1 LSDLDASLSRFS
13 RQIGQESSVHRGR
26 LDRVA
31 VEAFGRSV
39 SWEIPGEVPPSF
51 LTRFREGEFE
61 LLVRLGVELRQV
73 LHAEQEYRWL
83 APLKADAQLDYRA
96 RLADVLSKGG
106 KGGRLTFLKFDS
118 EYLDPV
124 TTRALAQSRTV
135 MVIRESVDGPAAS
148 QSQGEPQ

>member
-1 LSDLDASLSRFS
+1 MSDLDASLSRFS
-13 RQIGQESSVHRGR
+13 RQIGQESSVHRAR
-26 LDRVA
+26 LDREA

-61 LLVRLGVELRQV
+61 LLVSLGVELRQV

-83 APLKADAQLDYRA
+83 APLKADAQLDHRA

>member
-1 LSDLDASLSRFS
+1 MSDLDASLSRFS
-13 RQIGQESSVHRGR
+13 RQIGQESSVHRAR
-26 LDRVA
+26 LDRET

-61 LLVRLGVELRQV
+61 LLVSLGVELRQV

-83 APLKADAQLDYRA
+83 APLKADAQLDHRA

>member
-1 LSDLDASLSRFS
+1 MSDLDASLSRFS

-26 LDRVA
+26 LDRET
-31 VEAFGRSV
+31 VEAFGKSV

-83 APLKADAQLDYRA
+83 APLKADGQLDYRA

-135 MVIRESVDGPAAS
+135 MVIRESVDGPAS
-148 QSQGEPQ
+148 SRGQGEPQ

>member
-1 LSDLDASLSRFS
+1 MSDLDPSLSRFS
-13 RQIGQESSVHRGR
+13 QQIGQESSLHRAR
-26 LDRVA
+26 LERA
-31 VEAFGRSV
+31 AIEAFGKSV
-39 SWEIPGEVPPSF
+39 SWELPGEVPPSF

-61 LLVRLGVELRQV
+61 LLVRLGVELQQV

-83 APLKADAQLDYRA
+83 APLKMDSELDHRA

-124 TTRALAQSRTV
+124 TTRALVQSRTV
-135 MVIRESVDGPAAS
+135 MVIREA
-148 QSQGEPQ
+148 PQ

>member
-1 LSDLDASLSRFS
+1 LSDLDASLYRFS
-13 RQIGQESSVHRGR
+13 RQIGQESSVHRAR
-26 LDRVA
+26 LDRET

-61 LLVRLGVELRQV
+61 LLVSLGVELRQV

-83 APLKADAQLDYRA
+83 APLKADAQLDHRA

>member
-1 LSDLDASLSRFS
+1 MSDLDPSLSRFS
-13 RQIGQESSVHRGR
+13 RQIGQESSLHRAR
-26 LDRVA
+26 LDRA
-31 VEAFGRSV
+31 AIEAFGKSV
-39 SWEIPGEVPPSF
+39 SWEIPDEVPPSF
-51 LTRFREGEFE
+51 LTRFRQGEFE
-61 LLVRLGVELRQV
+61 LLSRLGVELRQV

-83 APLKADAQLDYRA
+83 APLVADSQLDYRA

-118 EYLDPV
+118 EYLDSV

-135 MVIRESVDGPAAS
+135 MVIRESADGSAHS

>member
-1 LSDLDASLSRFS
+1 MSDLDPSLSRFS
-13 RQIGQESSVHRGR
+13 QQIGQESSLHRAR
-26 LDRVA
+26 LDREA
-31 VEAFGRSV
+31 VEAFGKSV

-61 LLVRLGVELRQV
+61 LLVRLGVELKQV

-83 APLKADAQLDYRA
+83 APLKPDAQLDHRS

-135 MVIRESVDGPAAS
+135 MVIRELVDGPAS